1 MKGKKGFTYIELLV
15 AIAVTGVLLTLL
27 SMMVYD
33 LTQKTELA
41 IHRMNAISEANLVNS
56 ILVQNLEKA
65 EPEGEE
71 ELKML
76 GNSVRYKVV
85 VPLVKTY
92 FTNQITF
99 SSTEIF
105 LYSKPYTQSDFSGE
119 PYFTYQSQI
128 SMPASATVN
137 FISLSLGKL
146 KYNIKVKAP
155 LSPVESTFTIALLNL
170 Q

>member
-1 MKGKKGFTYIELLV
+1 MDRKKGFTYVELLV
-15 AIAVTGVLLTLL
+15 TLAITGVLLTLL

-33 LTQKTELA
+33 LTQKTETA
-41 IHRMNAISEANLVNS
+41 IHRMSAISDSNLVNS

-65 EPEGEE
+65 GPENTYF
-71 ELKML
+71 KTL

-85 VPLVKTY
+85 VPLVKEY

-99 SSTEIF
+99 NSTEVL
-105 LYSKPYTQSDFSGE
+105 LYSKPYSQSDFSSE
-119 PYFTYQSQI
+119 PHFTYQSKI
-128 SMPASATVN
+128 LMPENATVS
-137 FISLSLGKL
+137 FISLSFNKL

-155 LSPVESTFTIALLNL
+155 FSPVESTFTIALLNL

>member
-1 MKGKKGFTYIELLV
+1 MKEKKGFTYIELLV
-15 AIAVTGVLLTLL
+15 TIAVTGVLLTLL

-65 EPEGEE
+65 GPENTYF
-71 ELKML
+71 KTL

-85 VPLVKTY
+85 VPLVKAY

-105 LYSKPYTQSDFSGE
+105 LYSKPYSQSDFSGE

-128 SMPASATVN
+128 PMPESATVN